1 MVGIG
6 HAAARLDLVS
16 QVTADVEEI
25 GSPASD
31 APHRVGGLLE
41 SRRRGLNPR
50 RWPLTK
56 SPPNGGDSRGARENL

>member
-6 HAAARLDLVS
+6 HATARLDFVS

-50 RWPLTK
+50 RL
-56 SPPNGGDSRGARENL
+56 A